1 MRVVWT
7 VSDPLGN
14 RIQLTRRCWEH
25 HILVEHPIMR
35 QFSNQVRTTVQRP
48 DLIFR
53 SKVSATALLY
63 FKQCSRRPIGRFYLM
78 VVAGIRKTRR
88 RGFVK
93 TAFLVY
99 NLTKGGTMLWERS
112 SGIRTTLKVTS

>member
-1 MRVVWT
+1 MRVMWT
-7 VSDPLGN
+7 VNDPLGN

-53 SKVSATALLY
+53 SKVSAGTRLY
-63 FKQCSRRPIGRFYLM
+63 FRQYFRRSLGRFYIM
-78 VVAGIRKTRR
+78 VIVGTRKTKQ

-99 NLTKGGTMLWERS
+99 NLSKGGTLLWQRS
-112 SGIRTTLKVTS
+112 